1 MIPMAVPMAE
11 ERRKFTAVPVSSFK
25 ERPRLDILLSLSD
38 TPRTTSST
46 VTSTWD
52 MANRPTSTGTSDRP
66 LERSGISKVLR
77 MSPVTGSRP
86 MVARNRPTQAE
97 IRPLIRWP
105 EESEATMV
113 RPKTATAKYSGA
125 LKDMA
130 ARASSGATETR
141 ASALK
146 MPPMKEAMV
155 AISRALRD
163 SPRAVRAGP
172 SSMVAAAETVPGVPT
187 RMAVMQPP

>member
-1 MIPMAVPMAE
+1 
-11 ERRKFTAVPVSSFK
+11 
-25 ERPRLDILLSLSD
+25 
-38 TPRTTSST
+38 
-46 VTSTWD
+46 
-52 MANRPTSTGTSDRP
+52 
-66 LERSGISKVLR
+66 
-77 MSPVTGSRP
+77 
-86 MVARNRPTQAE
+86 
-97 IRPLIRWP
+97 
-105 EESEATMV
+105 
-113 RPKTATAKYSGA
+113 
-125 LKDMA
+125 MA

-155 AISRALRD
+155 AMSRALRD